1 MTDTTLK
8 KEIMERKENNAVL
21 NLSVDF
27 ALDIIDYSQT
37 LKKDKHFEIASQL
50 LRCGTSIGANIWEAQ
65 SSESRKDF
73 GHKLKI
79 ADKEANETEYWL
91 LLCELSKHIEKQDKI
106 IDDKLLSIKK
116 LLSRIIS
123 TNKKRLS

>member
-1 MTDTTLK
+1 
-8 KEIMERKENNAVL
+8 MERKENNVIL
-21 NLSVDF
+21 DLSVDF

-91 LLCELSKHIEKQDKI
+91 LLCELSRHTQNQDKT
-106 IDDKLLSIKK
+106 IDEKLLSIKK

-123 TNKKRLS
+123 TNKKRSM